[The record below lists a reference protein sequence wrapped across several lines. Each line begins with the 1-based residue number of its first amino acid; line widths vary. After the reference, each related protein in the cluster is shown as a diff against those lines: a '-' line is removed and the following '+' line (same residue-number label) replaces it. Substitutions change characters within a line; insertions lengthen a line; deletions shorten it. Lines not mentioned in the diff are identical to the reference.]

1 MKLTEA
7 QYTAFVGHA
16 TSSINA
22 IIAFGGTF
30 AEEDILPTLRK
41 SEGFFQ
47 ISLEDDDFVKIKKD
61 IEYQFKIKHTSANFI
76 YNDYE
81 EDRDWYSRA
90 ISGAIIKDEFFW
102 NRYRN
107 FLVNIEK
114 LDINSVNKLEQETLI
129 NLMNCLGNPKD
140 NIEHKRLR
148 RGLVIGDVQSGK
160 TATYSGL
167 ICKAADAGYKV
178 VILLTG
184 ATESLRQQTQER
196 VEEGIIGCTIRV
208 DKKGNHGTTIS
219 RVGVGLDNKE
229 IRATAF
235 TSYEDDFK
243 GNASQIVSSISSHRS
258 LVVFIVKKNVSVLN
272 KLHNWL
278 VEQNK
283 DILDDLIHEPMLL
296 IDDEA
301 DNASVNT
308 KKDKLDPTKT
318 NKIIR
323 KICNAFNNVSYV
335 GFTATPFANVFI
347 DPDTTKEMENSDLFP
362 EHFIYILPT
371 PSNYIGATKIF
382 NKSAQYYS
390 SLKFISDIEE
400 PEPEYIKD
408 ADPIELMERPF
419 YYKHTK
425 EWCGVLPD
433 SLDESIYSYFIA
445 NAIRDI
451 RGDLS
456 QPRTMMVNMSRFIKV
471 QKHIK
476 EYTERLYRTV
486 YDCVNIDFSDD
497 INQNKGLDVYNNLEI
512 IWERHYSK
520 LGIPKD
526 KILNKETLLKAI
538 EKIQVIVVNSG
549 KNSSKLDYKSNP
561 SLRLI
566 AVGGLALSRGLTLKG
581 LMTSY
586 FYRNTAT
593 FDVLMQMG
601 RWFGY
606 RYNYDDLCQI
616 WTSETSARWYEEI
629 SNSTEELKEDIG
641 RMFDD
646 KMTPKDFGL
655 KVRDESAELQITA
668 MNKMRNAFNREE
680 YINFWGGIFET
691 PYASVNIQNNFKNL
705 NAVKA
710 LIKNVSESGN
720 RFKSK
725 RDNDNE
731 FQTKVASDIPC
742 EYIKQLLSQIT
753 VSIANM
759 KFDPKTILSFIEEA
773 NSTKLNLW
781 DISIQSGDGK
791 LLYDYG
797 EDVSIRCSKRDYYIN
812 NQGNHICF
820 TGRGTLGG
828 NTDGQFGLVQ
838 EQIKGAKDKYN
849 QSEGSNKT
857 NFPGHT
863 WFSMVE
869 NRKPLLI
876 IYSITDYGV
885 DKEYTEKLSDY
896 RDQLGKN
903 PIVGFAIG
911 IPANFDSSVRSKRY
925 KVNTVY
931 MQQLI
936 GSETETEN
944 EEDEDL

>member
-1 MKLTEA
+1 MKLSEKLYTIFKSNIFARIDFKKEIGIEFTEDD
-7 QYTAFVGHA
+7 
-16 TSSINA
+16 
-22 IIAFGGTF
+22 IIPEIRCCEGVCGITL
-30 AEEDILPTLRK
+30 EE
-41 SEGFFQ
+41 
-47 ISLEDDDFVKIKKD
+47 DDFVKIKKD

-81 EDRDWYSRA
+81 EDRDWYSKA
-90 ISGAIIKDEFFW
+90 TIKDEFFW

-140 NIEHKRLR
+140 RIEHKRLR

-184 ATESLRQQTQER
+184 VTESLRKQTQER

-208 DKKGNHGTTIS
+208 DKKGNHGATIS

-283 DILDDLIHEPMLL
+283 DILDNLIHEPMLL

-323 KICNAFNNVSYV
+323 KICNAFNNVTYV

-347 DPDTTKEMENSDLFP
+347 DSDTTKEMENADLFP

-382 NKSAQYYS
+382 NKSALYYS

-400 PEPEYIKD
+400 PDSEYIKD
-408 ADPIELMERPF
+408 ADPIELMERTF

-433 SLDESIYSYFIA
+433 SLNESIYSYFIA

-451 RGDLS
+451 RGDIS
-456 QPRTMMVNMSRFIKV
+456 QPRTMMVNMSRFVKV

-476 EYTERLYRTV
+476 KYIEGFYKAV

-497 INQNKGLDVYNNLEI
+497 INQNKELDVYNNFNR
-512 IWERHYSK
+512 IWNRDYSK
-520 LGIPKD
+520 LGISKD
-526 KILNKETLLKAI
+526 KVLNKETLLKAI

-566 AVGGLALSRGLTLKG
+566 VVGGLALSRGLTLKG

-629 SNSTEELKEDIG
+629 SNSTEELKEDIS

-646 KMTPKDFGL
+646 KMSPKDFGL

-710 LIKNVSESGN
+710 LIKNVGEYGIH
-720 RFKSK
+720 FKCK

-731 FQTKVASDIPC
+731 LQTKVASDIPC

-759 KFDPKTILSFIEEA
+759 KFDTKTILSFIEEA
-773 NSTKLNLW
+773 NASKLALW
-781 DISIQSGDGK
+781 DISIQSGEGK
-791 LLYDYG
+791 LVYDYG

-812 NQGNHICF
+812 SQGNHICF

-838 EQIKGAKDKYN
+838 EQIKEAKDKYN
-849 QSEGSNKT
+849 RSEGSNKT

-876 IYSITDYGV
+876 IYSITDYGI
-885 DKEYTEKLSDY
+885 DKEYIGKLSDY

-911 IPANFDSSVRSKRY
+911 IPANSDSSVRSKTY

-936 GSETETEN
+936 GSETEN